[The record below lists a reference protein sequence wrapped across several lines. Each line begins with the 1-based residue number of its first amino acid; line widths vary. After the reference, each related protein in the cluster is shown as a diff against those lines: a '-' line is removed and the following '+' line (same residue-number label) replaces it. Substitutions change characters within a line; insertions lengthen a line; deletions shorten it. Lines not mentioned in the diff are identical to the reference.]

1 MLSVDFENYSQNLES
16 SGEIKIENSGNC
28 NGIVVWVDWNLDAKN
43 TIVGTGPVNNN
54 EHEKFVVF
62 EKGTRQGVHLLPRS
76 KSVDE
81 NSILK
86 WDNQFIPKSGEIK
99 FNFRFK

>member
-1 MLSVDFENYSQNLES
+1 MSIDFDNYSENVEN
-16 SGEIKIENSGNC
+16 SGEIKIESSGSC
-28 NGIVVWVDWNLDAKN
+28 NGIVVWVDWNLDGKK
-43 TIVGTGPVNNN
+43 TIVGTGPVLNNS
-54 EHEKFVVF
+54 ELGKFVVF

-81 NSILK
+81 NSILN
-86 WDNQFIPKSGEIK
+86 WDNRFNPKSGEIK